1 VSAFDASFT
10 PPAPV
15 VDVVVIHPVSSA
27 NSGVLRGKLD
37 TGADLTVIPE
47 SLIAQLAL
55 SARSHVWA
63 RGYDGTFSRRPV
75 YYVRFSLEGHE
86 LPVVRCI
93 AADRRNVLVGRN
105 VLNRFVITLD
115 GPNLRF
121 DLAFK

>member
-1 VSAFDASFT
+1 VPAFDRSFT

-15 VDVVVIHPVSSA
+15 AEVVVAHPVSSV

-37 TGADLTVIPE
+37 TGADVTVILE
-47 SLIAQLAL
+47 TLVAQLAL

-63 RGYDGTFSRRPV
+63 RGYDGTFSQRPA
-75 YYVRFSLEGHE
+75 YHVRFSLEGHA
-86 LPVVRCI
+86 LPAIRCI

-115 GPNLRF
+115 GRRLRF
-121 DLAFK
+121 DLHPA